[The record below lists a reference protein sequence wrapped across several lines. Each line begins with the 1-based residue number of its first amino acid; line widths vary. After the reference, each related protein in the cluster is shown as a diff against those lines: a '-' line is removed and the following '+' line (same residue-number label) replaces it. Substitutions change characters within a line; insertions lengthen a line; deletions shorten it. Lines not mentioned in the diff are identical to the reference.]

1 MDRAQLKILADA
13 KGKFEAAWEI
23 LKVALDTITDN
34 TLDPEIEN
42 IGNLKE
48 KLQEEYDDLDAEKQD
63 ANEGQELEGTIS
75 EIEELMNEL
84 DTLKD
89 ELGNNPFEDV
99 INKIDGIK

>member
-13 KGKFEAAWEI
+13 KGKLEAAWDI

-63 ANEGQELEGTIS
+63 ANEGQELESTIS
-75 EIEELMNEL
+75 EIEDLLNEL